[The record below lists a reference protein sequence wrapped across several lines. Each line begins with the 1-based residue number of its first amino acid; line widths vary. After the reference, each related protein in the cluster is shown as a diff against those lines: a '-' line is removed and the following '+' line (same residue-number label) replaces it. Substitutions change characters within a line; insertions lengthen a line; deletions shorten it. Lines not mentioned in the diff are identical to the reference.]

1 MPIHLCSAS
10 SFLFIFQ
17 PSCQSGC
24 RHLNRVAELESELRE
39 MKEEERERENKSLQE
54 EAVSLSKV
62 HNQLSTVRAERL
74 VQT

>member
-1 MPIHLCSAS
+1 M
-10 SFLFIFQ
+10 
-17 PSCQSGC
+17 
-24 RHLNRVAELESELRE
+24 AELESELRE
-39 MKEEERERENKSLQE
+39 MKEEEKERENKSLQE